1 MAERKQRKPRKDD
14 ITFVCY
20 LILEDGTTVPW
31 EETTEEQRAR
41 FRENATKRLTA
52 AMSDYYTQ
60 HPEEYAKLRSL
71 E

>member
-1 MAERKQRKPRKDD
+1 MAERKPRKPRKDD
-14 ITFVCY
+14 ITVVGY
-20 LILEDGTTVPW
+20 LILEDGSVVPW
-31 EETTEEQRAR
+31 EERTPEQDQR

-52 AMSDYYTQ
+52 TMSAYYSQ

>member
-31 EETTEEQRAR
+31 EETTEAQRQR
-41 FRENATKRLTA
+41 FRENATKRLTQR
-52 AMSDYYTQ
+52 MSDYYSQ

>member
-14 ITFVCY
+14 IEVVGY
-20 LILEDGTTVPW
+20 LILEDGSIIPW
-31 EETTEEQRAR
+31 DERTPEQDRR

>member
-1 MAERKQRKPRKDD
+1 MATKKDD
-14 ITFVCY
+14 IEVVGY
-20 LILEDGTTVPW
+20 LILEDGTIIPW
-31 EETTEEQRAR
+31 DERTPEQDRR

-52 AMSDYYTQ
+52 TMSDYYTK

>member
-1 MAERKQRKPRKDD
+1 MAERKPRKPRKDD
-14 ITFVCY
+14 LTFVCY

-31 EETTEEQRAR
+31 EETTEAQRKR
-41 FRENATKRLTA
+41 FRENATKRLTQR
-52 AMSDYYTQ
+52 MSDYYSQ

>member
-1 MAERKQRKPRKDD
+1 MAERKPRKPRKDD
-14 ITFVCY
+14 ITVVGY
-20 LILEDGTTVPW
+20 LILEDGSIVPW
-31 EETTEEQRAR
+31 EERTPEQDRR